1 MKNIALL
8 FGIALCLAPA
18 AALAEDT
25 ILGDGMNGPVAQK
38 PKPICVQ
45 ADHFDDYNA
54 RPVGTHEVV
63 IRNAFGSDHRGLKL
77 FTTCTYID
85 PMATISVHSFSKCVS
100 MGDQV
105 SAIALG
111 GHHELCRV
119 ARVEPF
125 VEGSVKPPYK

>member
-8 FGIALCLAPA
+8 FGISLCLAPA
-18 AALAEDT
+18 ATLAEDT
-25 ILGDGMNGPVAQK
+25 ILGAGMNGPAAHQVK
-38 PKPICVQ
+38 PVCVQ
-45 ADHFDDYNA
+45 ADRFDDYNA
-54 RPVGTHEVV
+54 RPVGMHEVV
-63 IRNAFGSDHRGLKL
+63 IRNALGSDHRGLKL

-85 PMATISVHSFSKCVS
+85 PTARISVHAFSKCVS
-100 MGDQV
+100 MGDEV